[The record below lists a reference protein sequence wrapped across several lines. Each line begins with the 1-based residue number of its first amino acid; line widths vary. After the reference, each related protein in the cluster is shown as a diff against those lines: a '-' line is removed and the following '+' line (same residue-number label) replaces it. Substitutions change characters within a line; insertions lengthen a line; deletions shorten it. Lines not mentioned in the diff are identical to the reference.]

1 MAREVGSIIVGVVVG
16 YFAGP
21 QAGFAAAALVYGA
34 TAPNTK
40 TQGPRLTDLQAPQ
53 ANYGG
58 VIPYIEGAPRT
69 AGTYVWYSEKREV
82 ANESS
87 TGGKGGPGVDN
98 TLFTY
103 EMDALIL
110 FSINELAGIRR
121 VWSNGRLVWSKA
133 DNADGQT
140 LQASV
145 NVKDWRALRFYSG
158 ESTQLPDP
166 TYEASVGIGN
176 APAYRGRA
184 SVFIEGLNLGQSGQL
199 PVLTFEVVSK
209 STGGYSA
216 VNLGTVSAAVAGQP
230 RVGTCNFDPNGA
242 AIHLPIFV
250 DLLHSGEVAV
260 KILQDGIE
268 QPTVAGSGYSINSDG
283 NIAAID
289 DLSGT
294 TDVSCYAFHDPS
306 LGAKHVGIRDG
317 VGLAVFD
324 LGLSATTRNNFARK
338 GNDVVF
344 GTSGSGDKKI
354 YRAASAGG
362 SLIASSVAMTND
374 VRSLAISDDGY
385 VYAVNTVGSAIY
397 KLSLTT
403 LALVET
409 ITPPVDGSVVFDACC
424 DRSVL
429 YLLSAFN
436 LWRRDGAVWVAAM
449 ANLPPRLRIIDS
461 SETNL
466 AVRNGSFYRLFHEI
480 GPVPATYTIVA
491 GLPTLTQPSI
501 PLDQVVSR
509 ICVRTG
515 LLTTADI
522 DVTALAGDN
531 VRAFAVT
538 QVGPA
543 RQALEILMAT
553 YLFEAAE
560 SSKIKFVKRGGAP
573 VLTIP
578 YTDLGAS
585 NGQVVEP
592 LPLVHRNDLEV
603 AARVTI
609 KYANMLNDF
618 QSGAETGD
626 RLVTQST
633 AVNVVD
639 LAIGL
644 TPTEAKRIADAQTMD
659 LAVSLIGIG
668 PVSIGRKYARVEP
681 TDVIVLTK
689 KDGSTFRARVQKLTS
704 ANSVNTLELV
714 LDDATVI
721 NSVASGDDKDQ
732 SSNLIRVVQP
742 TTLLLLDIPIL
753 RDTDNAPGIY
763 AAVNSNTPWPGTTL
777 YRSGDNISYVK
788 SISSATRAVTG
799 TATTLLGNWP
809 GGAVFDEVNSVTV
822 NVGEGQLASVTRD
835 VLLSTNNNALLVGRE
850 IVQFRSA
857 LLIGAGVY
865 TVSGLLRGRRGT
877 EWAVAAHA
885 IGERVVLL
893 QTTTLKRIAES
904 AADIGTPVYWK
915 AVTIGKT
922 LAGTQSQ
929 AFTDTGVALKPF
941 APVDLRKAGDDSS
954 VVVTWKR
961 RSRLATRFT
970 GSAGISVPLGEAS
983 ESYTVELRNA
993 SNVLVSTET
1002 VALPQWTGTSAT
1014 ITDGL
1019 QTVVWGLQTIGG
1031 DLVGIQDDN
1040 INRQVGV
1047 RYLVRMDTAGLVI
1060 GLSPSLGNQVYQWA
1074 NSGDELY
1081 AATAD
1086 LSPGPGPSAYLNG
1099 KVQRVTRTAIGAIA
1113 ATYTAATPGDVAG
1126 VACDGTNVWMTE
1138 RYGGKL
1144 RKLDATTL
1152 ASVITYTLS
1161 TGIGALYYDSGSLW
1175 ICSGDTNQIIQW
1187 NIAGAVETQRFSCVT
1202 APFDLLI
1209 VGALIFVQ
1217 GATSVGVYTKS
1228 TGILVN
1234 TIALTAPIYLA
1245 QHALCLFGNY
1255 VAFGGLYVVKLLNS
1269 STGLLSR
1276 SLETGRP
1283 YAAYIAAI
1291 DPHGPAVDPQNTFF
1305 FAVSGAYSAKL
1316 FLSVGNQGRS
1326 TATLAYQLAAPA
1338 LAGYTIAVAQNGAA
1352 GRGYT
1357 TSLTL

>member
-34 TAPNTK
+34 TAPNAK

-69 AGTYVWYSEKREV
+69 AGTYVWYSEKREI

-121 VWSNGRLVWSKA
+121 VWSNGRLVWSQA

-140 LQASV
+140 LQASAEQK
-145 NVKDWRALRFYSG
+145 NWRGMRFYSG
-158 ESTQLPDP
+158 ADTQLPDP
-166 TYEASVGIGN
+166 TYEAAVGIGN

-199 PVLTFEVVSK
+199 PVLTFEVVSSGATSSALRVSTVYDAQAGIGLRTGIAAYVGPHHTIYAPK
-209 STGGYSA
+209 YDNSYLNRDLITITNIDEAPYYTLGSDTLPPLGGDSGIVDFINGIADESYWLALGNNGSIIRMQDSVGLNYDMKTPSPNITVGSYARYSGKTMLMLVGVSPYDIYPRGISFGQQATVTSYEPFSATLHAAHWYVLPYISTGAIYFYDSGLSA
-216 VNLGTVSAAVAGQP
+216 IGTIADP
-230 RVGTCNFDPNGA
+230 R
-242 AIHLPIFV
+242 
-250 DLLHSGEVAV
+250 
-260 KILQDGIE
+260 
-268 QPTVAGSGYSINSDG
+268 
-283 NIAAID
+283 
-289 DLSGT
+289 
-294 TDVSCYAFHDPS
+294 
-306 LGAKHVGIRDG
+306 G
-317 VGLAVFD
+317 VGLSQGRLCTD
-324 LGLSATTRNNFARK
+324 ITTGSMYMQYGGTIFKWNGTAWDTYLTALPISLQGPPSVYPTGINVAAGILYSVRIVDGPRVIVSK
-338 GNDVVF
+338 GQLD
-344 GTSGSGDKKI
+344 S
-354 YRAASAGG
+354 
-362 SLIASSVAMTND
+362 
-374 VRSLAISDDGY
+374 
-385 VYAVNTVGSAIY
+385 
-397 KLSLTT
+397 T
-403 LALVET
+403 LAR
-409 ITPPVDGSVVFDACC
+409 TPV
-424 DRSVL
+424 
-429 YLLSAFN
+429 
-436 LWRRDGAVWVAAM
+436 
-449 ANLPPRLRIIDS
+449 
-461 SETNL
+461 
-466 AVRNGSFYRLFHEI
+466 
-480 GPVPATYTIVA
+480 
-491 GLPTLTQPSI
+491 

-714 LDDATVI
+714 LDDASVI
-721 NSVASGDDKDQ
+721 NSVASGDDNDQ
-732 SSNLIRVVQP
+732 SSNLIRVVKP

-753 RDTDNAPGIY
+753 RDADNAPGIY
-763 AAVNSNTPWPGTTL
+763 AAVNSSTPWPGTTL
-777 YRSGDNISYVK
+777 YRSADNITYAK
-788 SISSATRAVTG
+788 SISSVTRAVTG
-799 TATTLLGNWP
+799 VTTTLLGTWT
-809 GGAVFDEVNSVTV
+809 GGDVFDERNSVTV

-954 VVVTWKR
+954 IIVTWKR

-970 GSAGISVPLGEAS
+970 GSAGINVPLGEAS

-993 SNVLVSTET
+993 SNVLVSTEP
-1002 VALPQWTGTSAT
+1002 VVLPQWTGTSAT